1 MMARKQLSKQL
12 VQARMDAADAKVS
25 EEPGI
30 GGKSFFG
37 VSARGAMYVFLKK
50 NKIVGVSLGGTAPG
64 KAAATSRPLRN
75 ATQAL
80 AARVSPRLACS
91 GRRHSPVLHRC
102 AQRIVQQGQCI

>member
-1 MMARKQLSKQL
+1 MTNQL
-12 VQARMDAADAKVS
+12 VRERMDAADAKVS

-30 GGKSFFG
+30 GEKSFFG

-50 NKIVGVSLGGTAPG
+50 NKVVGVSLGGIASG
-64 KAAATSRPLRN
+64 KAAAAKEPLRN

-80 AARVSPRLACS
+80 ANRVEPRLVCS

-102 AQRIVQQGQCI
+102 AQRIVQQGQRI